1 MALFFYRLIVGAY
14 GLVIKVAA
22 VANPKA
28 RQWLEGR
35 RDWQA
40 RLELDMNGLAAGKR
54 VWFHC
59 ASYGEFEQGRPLME
73 ELKRREPGTKIILSF
88 FSPSGYLPFRDWEG
102 ADIICYLPLDSPANA
117 SSFLHLVKPSTIFFI
132 KYEYWLFFLREIS
145 ARQLNAYLISATFKN
160 HQPFFKWYGALF
172 RQSLQSFR
180 LLFIQDQ
187 ASADRLQ
194 KIGIANFVLSGD
206 TRIDRVLQIRAQAS
220 HIEGLKEF
228 KGNSGLLVAGS
239 TWPKDEGLL
248 MDAFLKLKQQNLKM
262 ILAPHTIQSTL
273 QEETCRKLKRLG
285 ISYSRFSEGINPAAE
300 VLVMDTMGLLARA
313 YRYADFAYVGGGF
326 DEGIHNILEPAVF
339 GVPVCF
345 AGTGHEKFN
354 EAVAL
359 LSRGD
364 ANLVQTSED
373 FVQVITRW
381 LSEPSSTETIRK
393 DLQHYFEENS
403 QVTERI
409 LDQI

>member
-1 MALFFYRLIVGAY
+1 MALFLYRLIVGAY
-14 GLVIKVAA
+14 GLVIQVAA

-35 RDWQA
+35 RDWHA
-40 RLELDMNGLAAGKR
+40 RLQLKMNGLAAGKR

-59 ASYGEFEQGRPLME
+59 ASYGEFEQGRPLLE
-73 ELKRREPGTKIILSF
+73 ELKRREPNTRIILSF
-88 FSPSGYLPFRDWEG
+88 FSPSGYLPFKDWQG

-117 SSFLHLVKPSTIFFI
+117 SSFLDLVKPSTIFFI

-145 ARQLNAYLISATFKN
+145 ARHIAAYLVSATFKI
-160 HQPFFKWYGALF
+160 HHPFFKWYGSIF
-172 RQSLQSFR
+172 RQSLHSFR

-194 KIGIANFVLSGD
+194 KIGITNFVLSGD
-206 TRIDRVLQIRAQAS
+206 TRIDRVLEIRAQAQ
-220 HIEGLKEF
+220 HIEGFKEF

-239 TWPKDEGLL
+239 TWPKDEVLL
-248 MDAFLKLKQQNLKM
+248 MDAFLKLRQRNLKM
-262 ILAPHTIQSTL
+262 ILAPHTIDSKI
-273 QEETCRKLKRLG
+273 QEETCRKLKRQG
-285 ISYSRFSEGINPAAE
+285 ITYSRFSERINPAAE

-339 GVPVCF
+339 GIPVCF

-364 ANLVQTSED
+364 ARLVDSSDD

-381 LSEPSSTETIRK
+381 LSQPSSTETIRN
-393 DLQHYFEENS
+393 DLQNYFEDNRR
-403 QVTERI
+403 VTERI